1 MSRVDP
7 GRLHGPRSTRLR
19 VASSVTKDHVRELK
33 KGAMAH
39 LHTGIV

>member
-1 MSRVDP
+1 M
-7 GRLHGPRSTRLR
+7 GAGSTRLR

-39 LHTGIV
+39 RHTGIAYLK